1 MVHLYCGEGKGKTTA
16 AEGLVLRAA
25 GSDMRVV
32 FTQFL
37 KGSTSGE
44 INILGNMDGI
54 VVFRNDIDMGFLNS
68 MSEEEVRKITEMH
81 NKNLKKSIELI
92 RSGQYNMLVLDEI
105 CAAYELNVIDRK
117 AVDSF
122 INDIPEQVEVVL
134 TGRNPA
140 DIFIERADYITEM
153 CKIRHPFD
161 KGVQAR
167 RGIEY

>member
-16 AEGLVLRAA
+16 ATGLALRAA
-25 GSDMRVV
+25 GSGMRVV

-37 KGSTSGE
+37 KGSISGE
-44 INILGNMDGI
+44 INIIRNSDSI
-54 VVFRNDIDMGFLNS
+54 VVFRNDTDMGFLNS
-68 MSEEEVRKITEMH
+68 MSEEEVQKVTEMH
-81 NKNLKKSIELI
+81 NKNLNKSIELI
-92 RSGQYNMLVLDEI
+92 CSGQYNMLVLDEI

-122 INDIPEQVEVVL
+122 INDIPEQAEVVL

-167 RGIEY
+167 MGIEY